1 MKSCS
6 IILLVVS
13 VMLIA
18 LFSHDVMLHSSQ
30 FNTDCLY
37 HLALLDRV
45 LDYALTGDTI
55 GEVMV
60 KHLVN
65 TSVTPGLRELHV
77 EAYRVLLDYY
87 RFVNELESETPNLSL
102 LYSIMSRLNTIVN
115 YASRVKACSHDS
127 SAASALAVRIE
138 LKIKN
143 LEERLQRIYLQRA
156 ELEEL
161 FTIEPYKDK
170 YNPGDVIKLVVP
182 RNMPIVSTEV
192 FVWPNM
198 VRIAEYEPYVRNETH
213 YEISVEIPGARLLSD
228 YGVRSREVWLALYFR
243 FQNNS
248 YMLASLLRAEYGLPR
263 VQLDAP
269 ITTRYRDNITVTMLS
284 DGVFDATLYM
294 NDVEV
299 LNTTLQPGNNTVSVN
314 CPPHCRIGHN
324 VIKLCVDATDKTIQ
338 YCLARPIYVEPVY
351 PRVKVLSDDIS
362 IAWLGYVRILIVNED
377 QVDVYVTMI
386 DYTRRTFTVQGGGF
400 LSIPVYSGILPVQV
414 LDLRI
419 KVEPLSEKYDAFSL
433 SLSVYVVN
441 IPVLLVLTL
450 ISIILIP
457 LVSEHEKSFVVT
469 FVSYWRKAQAIPRKL
484 ENLARDALLKPYEMG
499 LGSRI
504 AMLYYNLLKKLK
516 LGLPRESETLREH
529 YRQISHQI
537 PEGLGKLL
545 WRFLQLVERDLYSS
559 KKPLYEEAEEAYY
572 GVLSASSEE

>member
-1 MKSCS
+1 
-6 IILLVVS
+6 
-13 VMLIA
+13 
-18 LFSHDVMLHSSQ
+18 
-30 FNTDCLY
+30 
-37 HLALLDRV
+37 
-45 LDYALTGDTI
+45 
-55 GEVMV
+55 
-60 KHLVN
+60 
-65 TSVTPGLRELHV
+65 
-77 EAYRVLLDYY
+77 
-87 RFVNELESETPNLSL
+87 
-102 LYSIMSRLNTIVN
+102 
-115 YASRVKACSHDS
+115 
-127 SAASALAVRIE
+127 
-138 LKIKN
+138 
-143 LEERLQRIYLQRA
+143 
-156 ELEEL
+156 
-161 FTIEPYKDK
+161 
-170 YNPGDVIKLVVP
+170 
-182 RNMPIVSTEV
+182 
-192 FVWPNM
+192 
-198 VRIAEYEPYVRNETH
+198 
-213 YEISVEIPGARLLSD
+213 PGARLLSD

-248 YMLASLLRAEYGLPR
+248 YMLASLLKAEYGLPR

-269 ITTRYRDNITVTMLS
+269 VTTRYRDNITVTMLS
-284 DGVFDATLYM
+284 DGVFDASLYM

-314 CPPHCRIGHN
+314 CPPYCRVGHN

-338 YCLARPIYVEPVY
+338 YCFARPIYVEPVY
-351 PRVKVLSDDIS
+351 PSVKVLSDDIS

-386 DYTRRTFTVQGGGF
+386 DYTKRTFTVPSGGV

-419 KVEPLSEKYDAFSL
+419 KVEPLSEQYDAFSL

-457 LVSEHEKSFVVT
+457 MVSEHEKSFVVT
-469 FVSYWRKAQAIPRKL
+469 FTSYWKKAQAIPRKL
-484 ENLARDALLKPYEMG
+484 ENLAREALLKPYEMG

-516 LGLPRESETLREH
+516 LGLPKESETLREH
-529 YRQISHQI
+529 YKQISHQI

-545 WRFLQLVERDLYSS
+545 WRFLLMVERDLYSS
-559 KKPLYEEAEEAYY
+559 KKPLYEEAEKAYQ